1 MRRNNFSYLLAGLL
15 IFIIVLPVAYDLGL
29 ISLRVSIIL
38 AICSLLAVGIW
49 SLRGGGR
56 LYSFRM
62 LLVIAGIVL
71 SVLSIARDDD
81 RLLIVSKLLLFVF
94 LMLAVFNALRQVAT
108 GNDINMNRIV
118 GAICVYLMLGVM
130 WSVGYSVL
138 EFSQPGSFGGL
149 TQQIAPAWNPDWI
162 YFSFVTITT
171 LGYGDILP
179 LTQSARSLAF
189 AEAIVGQFY
198 IAVLVAGLVSAYISA
213 QAANDGQD

>member
-56 LYSFRM
+56 LYSFGM

-198 IAVLVAGLVSAYISA
+198 IAVLVAVLVSAYISA